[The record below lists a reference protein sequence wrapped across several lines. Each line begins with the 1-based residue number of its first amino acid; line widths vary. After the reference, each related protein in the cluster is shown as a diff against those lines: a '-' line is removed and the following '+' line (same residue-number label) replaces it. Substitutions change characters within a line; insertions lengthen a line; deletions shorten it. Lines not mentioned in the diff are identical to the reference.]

1 MKKSRISENEVL
13 KRRFRDTYFAREREN
28 IPDAWANQAMKQI
41 RRLGPLGTGPTFW
54 PAFEHL
60 VWRLAPVTCL
70 LVIVLTF
77 FLLSANLD
85 SGQDYLSVWT
95 ADRGSQTL
103 SELFGFEG

>member
-1 MKKSRISENEVL
+1 MKSSRISENEAL
-13 KRRFRDTYFAREREN
+13 KRRFRDAYFAREKEN

-41 RRLGPLGTGPTFW
+41 RRIGPLGTSRNFW

-60 VWRLAPVTCL
+60 VWRIAPVTL
-70 LVIVLTF
+70 LMVIVLTF
-77 FLLSANLD
+77 FFLSANPD
-85 SGQDYLSVWT
+85 SGQDYLSMWT

>member
-1 MKKSRISENEVL
+1 VKKPRISENEVL
-13 KRRFRDTYFAREREN
+13 KARFRDAYFARERED
-28 IPDAWANQAMKQI
+28 IPEEWSNRAMKQI
-41 RRLGPLGTGPTFW
+41 RRLGPLGPGSTFW

-70 LVIVLTF
+70 LVIALTF
-77 FLLSANLD
+77 FFLKTD
-85 SGQDYLSVWT
+85 WDPGQDYLSMWT

>member
-13 KRRFRDTYFAREREN
+13 KARLRDAYFAREGED
-28 IPDAWANQAMKQI
+28 IGDAWSNQAMKQI
-41 RRLGPLGTGPTFW
+41 RRIGPLGSGPNFW

-77 FLLSANLD
+77 FFLSANLD
-85 SGQDYLSVWT
+85 PGQDYLSMWT
-95 ADRGSQTL
+95 TDRESQAL
-103 SELFGFEG
+103 SEFFGFEG